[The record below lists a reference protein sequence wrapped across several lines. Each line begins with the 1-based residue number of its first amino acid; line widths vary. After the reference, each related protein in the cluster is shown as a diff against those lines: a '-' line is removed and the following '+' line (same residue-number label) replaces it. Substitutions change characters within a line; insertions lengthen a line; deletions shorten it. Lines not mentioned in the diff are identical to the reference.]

1 MKDKLSKVLVVL
13 IIIALILFSCLGVF
27 SLFNS
32 LVAYKNAS
40 GNDVI
45 NFTGGIIGSLI
56 AGMIA
61 VVTFYCTLKNNNE
74 NQNKSHDLQT
84 KLNIENNYLQT
95 SLKVEDNLNRK
106 MEKEHSV
113 LANTYNQLENFLFT
127 VSNMLYKNDDF
138 IEMKNDFVRLY
149 GEFLSSINNIKFNSE
164 IFDDRSVCENCEMC
178 EIKTYGTLVKS
189 AMDIQKEIFII
200 DEECRIVLDHLVS
213 ALNMAAQ
220 SKQLLNEKSNLQQI
234 NINSER
240 LIAIYKSQII
250 NPKEALTLQEQTYYN
265 EILSLQDNIKHN
277 NQRISEI
284 DDLTREKLQF
294 IDDKINLAKSKAAQ
308 IDNKLKIQLYT
319 LIRKYFSIYNS
330 YIKEVVI
337 DIQRSGKKINRSC
350 AKFDFEKNHTAK

>member
-1 MKDKLSKVLVVL
+1 MKDKLSKVFMVL

-32 LVAYKNAS
+32 LVAYRNAS
-40 GNDVI
+40 GNGVI

-61 VVTFYCTLKNNNE
+61 VITFYCTLKNNNE

-84 KLNIENNYLQT
+84 ILNIENNYLQT

-106 MEKEHSV
+106 MEKERSV

-138 IEMKNDFVRLY
+138 IEMKNDFVKLY

-213 ALNMAAQ
+213 ALNIAAQ

-234 NINSER
+234 NINNER

-265 EILSLQDNIKHN
+265 EILSMSDNIKHN

-284 DDLTREKLQF
+284 DDLTRNKLQF
-294 IDDKINLAKSKAAQ
+294 IDDRINLAKSKAAQ